1 MFHVMQK
8 LHLFQI
14 FFIKNKWFPA
24 VLLML
29 ASILSCFSFGQDTK
43 LDWKTSTQSNTTLS
57 VQNLSNFKVGVS
69 CSANLFHS
77 SLANLSHSSPANLSH
92 SSLEESMV
100 VGGGMWWSNCK
111 YPEETGLSQIHMQ
124 TRITLCSLIK

>member
-14 FFIKNKWFPA
+14 FFIKNKWFAA

-29 ASILSCFSFGQDTK
+29 ASILSSFSFEQDTK

-124 TRITLCSLIK
+124 TWNILC

>member
-14 FFIKNKWFPA
+14 FFIKNKWFAA

-43 LDWKTSTQSNTTLS
+43 LDWKTSIRSNTTLPL
-57 VQNLSNFKVGVS
+57 QNLSNFKVGVS
-69 CSANLFHS
+69 CSANLSHS
-77 SLANLSHSSPANLSH
+77 SLANLSH

-124 TRITLCSLIK
+124 TWITLCSLIK

>member
-8 LHLFQI
+8 LHIFQI
-14 FFIKNKWFPA
+14 FFIKNKWFAA

-29 ASILSCFSFGQDTK
+29 ASILSCFSFEQDTK

-77 SLANLSHSSPANLSH
+77 SLANLSHSSLV
-92 SSLEESMV
+92 ESMV

-124 TRITLCSLIK
+124 TWNILC

>member
-8 LHLFQI
+8 LHIFQI
-14 FFIKNKWFPA
+14 FFIKNKWFAA

-29 ASILSCFSFGQDTK
+29 ASILSCFSFEQDTK

-77 SLANLSHSSPANLSH
+77 SPANLSH
-92 SSLEESMV
+92 SSLVEESMV

-124 TRITLCSLIK
+124 TWNILC

>member
-14 FFIKNKWFPA
+14 FFIKNKWFAA

-29 ASILSCFSFGQDTK
+29 ASILSCFSFEQDTK

-69 CSANLFHS
+69 CSANL
-77 SLANLSHSSPANLSH
+77 SHSSPANLSH
-92 SSLEESMV
+92 SSLVGESMV

-124 TRITLCSLIK
+124 TWNILC